1 MAEVGLFSRVPPRAL
16 ARAVIRQRHIPFQ
29 ASWQEEG
36 GGQVGWG
43 PGRAAEHSPLVGGEG
58 GAEPG
63 PRWASPAPRPGWRE
77 LRPDLGVCAATPS
90 SVASFGGSFSP
101 KHLADNRGGG
111 GSGLRLE
118 DWPLSSPCS

>member
-43 PGRAAEHSPLVGGEG
+43 PGRATEHSPLVGGREAQSQGPG
-58 GAEPG
+58 GHHRRQGQA
-63 PRWASPAPRPGWRE
+63 
-77 LRPDLGVCAATPS
+77 
-90 SVASFGGSFSP
+90 GGS
-101 KHLADNRGGG
+101 
-111 GSGLRLE
+111 
-118 DWPLSSPCS
+118 